1 MGNIGMYGILIV
13 LAAFIILIILNPRI
27 SCFGRRIKS
36 PLYPLLR
43 KKNKSAGKKPTDY
56 GFKLVDGSTRKP
68 DAPVPGPDG
77 KSEAQKKTDDYGFKL
92 D

>member
-1 MGNIGMYGILIV
+1 MYGILIV
-13 LAAFIILIILNPRI
+13 LAAFIILIILNPKI

-43 KKNKSAGKKPTDY
+43 KKKKAEKATDY
-56 GFKLVDGSTRKP
+56 GFKLVNESSRKP
-68 DAPVPGPDG
+68 AAPAPGKDG